1 MMGICALTNL
11 LEETVMKFAAWF
23 ACALSLIV
31 LSALLSACGSDPSGP
46 DSPTTTTSIFGR
58 VFDEEGKP
66 VAGATVKGYGAL
78 TTTDADGIF
87 ILNNL
92 SVPSERCFITCSAS
106 GFFDGVRAAKPRS
119 GAATPIE
126 ITLIRQTVVG
136 TVNSQNPAAIEL
148 NNGGVIQLPAN
159 GVKSEN
165 GTAYNGKI
173 EVLARLL
180 RPDSEDFRQLFPGD
194 IVAQRTDGT
203 ETTLL
208 SYGMMIVELR
218 TPDGQPL
225 NLATNATATLT
236 FPIPTDMAASAP
248 STIAL
253 WYFDKTI
260 GKWKE
265 EGTATKI
272 GKTYQG
278 SVSHFTPWNCDVAM
292 REPCRLHLRV
302 VTPDG
307 RPVGGAKLIVG
318 QVIMTTDG
326 DGHLWSYGTTNTTA
340 YVDPNQNY
348 GIGSEVIDISCVE
361 GGLVERT
368 IVVQAATVTGAL
380 KDCDGK
386 PVAGLVRVLA
396 VTGTPNTVAVFGQFG
411 LLVPANQSL
420 SVFVNGGN
428 LSVSVNPLQA
438 GQTISVGDLLLCKKP
453 KIINIGSTYTY
464 NLAAIDS
471 NGVEI
476 TGSTASIIH
485 RVAQSGSTIAGNNNV
500 TVIVSSRGDTTMF
513 AHEQNGDI
521 TFFDEGTDFW
531 IKFPLA
537 SRVPQLVELLDTL
550 GSGNIQ
556 RISITTLYDGSEEIR
571 AASKMFVCQRIKI
584 ILVIKEFA
592 QSELINT
599 QTTNIVYWYSPEI
612 DYFPKIELRQQLQ
625 EKDKPTQLLGGTRHL
640 LTSYSLL

>member
-1 MMGICALTNL
+1 MATCTLTSF

-23 ACALSLIV
+23 VCALSLIV
-31 LSALLSACGSDPSGP
+31 VSALLSACGSDPSGP
-46 DSPTTTTSIFGR
+46 DNATITTSIFGR
-58 VFDEEGKP
+58 VFDEEGEP

-87 ILNNL
+87 TLNNL

-106 GFFDGVRAAKPRS
+106 GFFDGVRAAKPRP

-126 ITLIRQTVVG
+126 VTLIRHVVAA
-136 TVNSQNPAAIEL
+136 TVNSQNPVAVEL
-148 NNGGVIQLPAN
+148 VNGGTVQLPAN
-159 GVKSEN
+159 GVKFEN

-194 IVAQRTDGT
+194 IVAQRANGT

-218 TPDGQPL
+218 SPDGQPL
-225 NLATNATATLT
+225 NLSSNASATLT
-236 FPIPTDMAASAP
+236 FPIPEDMVASAP
-248 STIAL
+248 TTIAL

-302 VTPDG
+302 ITPDG
-307 RPVGGAKLIVG
+307 KPVGGAKLVVG

-326 DGHLWSYGTTNTTA
+326 DGHLWSYGTTSTTA

-386 PVAGLVRVLA
+386 PVAGLVQVLA
-396 VTGTPNTVAVFGQFG
+396 VTGAPNTVAVFGQFG

-438 GQTISVGDLLLCKKP
+438 GQTISVGDLLLCKKR

-464 NLAAIDS
+464 NLTAIDS

-476 TGSTASIIH
+476 AGSAVSTIH
-485 RVAQSGSTIAGNNNV
+485 RVVQSGSTISGNNNV
-500 TVIVSSRGDTTMF
+500 SVIVSTQGDTTMF

-521 TFFDEGTDFW
+521 TFFEEGADFW

-537 SRVPQLVELLDTL
+537 SRVPQTVELLDTL
-550 GSGNIQ
+550 NSGNVQ

-571 AASKMFVCQRIKI
+571 TANTMFVCQRIKI
-584 ILVIKEFA
+584 VLVIKEFD
-592 QSELINT
+592 QDELSNT
-599 QTTNIVYWYSPEI
+599 YIANIVYWYSPEI
-612 DYFPKIELRQQLQ
+612 DYFPKIEVRQQLQ
-625 EKDKPTQLLGGTRHL
+625 EKDKPTQFLPGSRHL